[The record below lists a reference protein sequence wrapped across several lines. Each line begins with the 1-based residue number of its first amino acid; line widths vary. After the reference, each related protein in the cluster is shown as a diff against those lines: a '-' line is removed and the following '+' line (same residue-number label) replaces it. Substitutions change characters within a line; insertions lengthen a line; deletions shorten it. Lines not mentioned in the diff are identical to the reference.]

1 MVNHKQNGTDA
12 SFRPKTGNESR
23 SLAITFTFFH
33 KRLLKLKLKLCINVT
48 TNGNTMNK
56 KTLGINITQNVL
68 RVLAALNIHKH

>member
-1 MVNHKQNGTDA
+1 MGLMLPSDL
-12 SFRPKTGNESR
+12 KTGNESR
-23 SLAITFTFFH
+23 SLAITFTFSH